1 MNQILVK
8 VPNQD
13 KQIDEST
20 IRFFIDYV
28 VKKYKNVNARSI
40 ISEYSVDSLFISE
53 I

>member
-20 IRFFIDYV
+20 IRFFIDYI

-40 ISEYSVDSLFISE
+40 ISEYSVYYILLSE